1 LFELGLGDVALAFTA
16 ASSKSD
22 QAVIA
27 EIVAEHGRKGFVA
40 AWLKHRGLAWAADI
54 IPDLPTEGENP

>member
-1 LFELGLGDVALAFTA
+1 MLGRVALAFTA

-22 QAVIA
+22 QADIKQILD
-27 EIVAEHGRKGFVA
+27 EYGREGFVA

-54 IPDLPTEGENP
+54 IPELPAERNKS